1 MNRSVCV
8 IRTQFLIRLF
18 SVLILCAVVSFAQ
31 QPPVSQGR
39 PVESTDQ
46 EQMISYWTTESGWQ
60 SELELRNNLAAGNLT
75 VTLAL
80 RLPDGTET
88 TLSPT
93 TVKPQEVKV
102 LDLESAIVS
111 AGARQY
117 IGTYGSVVLRY
128 HSPGARNLLAMVM
141 IRHIG
146 HSIAFHID
154 GTSEAP
160 DFRAGGRE
168 GIWWLPNDSAN
179 DYLIIA
185 NQGTKAL
192 QASLSLYDS
201 AGKETKQTID
211 LPPRA
216 LKRLSVRQIL
226 RATGLAGTY
235 GGIKIFAPA
244 QAGSLDS
251 LHLLFDEQAQFSA
264 LLKMFDYNP
273 IADLKERDFARTKVW
288 TLRAPMLALLNPDP
302 ALAFPPGT
310 VLRPQLFIRNTMG
323 KPVDI
328 SIRLNWRNGSVTGKA
343 SGPSLHLGPY
353 ETRRV
358 DVAALQTD
366 GILPKDANWASVT
379 LATSGA
385 PDEVVAVAAS
395 YNESLRYGAQT
406 PFSDQLSF
414 RWTGSLWEYDAQH
427 DSLITAGNGGTKP
440 LLAAFTVY
448 YNGGTQKYE
457 LEQILQPDEQLW
469 IDMGRLIHE
478 HIPDKNGNVLPPDLA
493 SGSYEFR
500 DLTDKAVGNLFEG
513 KVVYDRTFGHVTY
526 GCANCCAYGQTALS
540 FNPLGIGMFSP
551 GSPNGVEAVDDCAGV
566 WENVSSYFWNN
577 WSTGNAS
584 IATVDSRGTH
594 TGVNVGTTLSQTYG
608 QLPELERFT
617 CPLNTRSPSGGDNV
631 ASVKI
636 LLGGS
641 SGTNITNT
649 TQSVVVGQQIVLYAS
664 ISLPSGGTATSYSW
678 SIPGTIVAGY
688 SASNSSGS
696 VNTNV
701 TLNQQSA
708 TYYWAYAAS
717 SQNVTFTL
725 NYNDSTGHSQS
736 ANAQATFNVTGP
748 TGGSMPTTAYTQ
760 VTIANLS
767 SGTGCSAGPY
777 LVYGNLTGSCNGSNG
792 TAGMQFNTPAGYS
805 NSSNGSFFPVQ
816 LISSDVISGSSSHTF
831 TVGLDTKYPYGAGT
845 LPTNDAPYVLLRS
858 SYSSIT
864 RSFNATMF
872 LMWQS
877 STSNSIPV
885 PLGYQTWA
893 FSGTANCSSSCGSAS
908 NWTATT
914 SGTPGNVGG
923 WVVSNANQTSVGNNV
938 LVVGYPTWTGVSQ

>member
-8 IRTQFLIRLF
+8 NRTHFLIRLF
-18 SVLILCAVVSFAQ
+18 SVLILCSVVSFTQ

-117 IGTYGSVVLRY
+117 IGTYGSAVLRY
-128 HSPGARNLLAMVM
+128 HSPGARSLLAMVM

-185 NQGTKAL
+185 NQGTKPL
-192 QASLSLYDS
+192 QANLSLYDS
-201 AGKETKQTID
+201 AGKETKQTLD

-235 GGIKIFAPA
+235 GGIKIFAAA

-288 TLRAPMLALLNPDP
+288 TLRAPMLALSNPDP

-328 SIRLNWRNGSVTGKA
+328 SIRLNWRNGGVTGKA
-343 SGPSLHLGPY
+343 SGPSLHLAPY

-379 LATSGA
+379 LATNGA

-395 YNESLRYGAQT
+395 YNEALRYGAQT

-427 DSLITAGNGGTKP
+427 DSLITAGNGGTMP

-457 LEQILQPDEQLW
+457 LEQTLQPDEQLW

-478 HIPDKNGNVLPPDLA
+478 QIPDKNGNVLPPDLA

-500 DLTDKAVGNLFEG
+500 DLTDKGVGNLFEG

-584 IATVDSRGTH
+584 VATVDSRGTH

-608 QLPELERFT
+608 QLPQLERFT
-617 CPLNTRSPSGGDNV
+617 CPLNQRSPSGGDNV

-708 TYYWAYAAS
+708 TYYWVFAAS

-725 NYNDSTGHSQS
+725 NYQDSTGHSQS
-736 ANAQATFNVTGP
+736 ANAQATFNIAGATG
-748 TGGSMPTTAYTQ
+748 SLSSTAYSS
-760 VTIANLS
+760 VTIQNWTGNNNQCAS
-767 SGTGCSAGPY
+767 VSPGTY
-777 LVYGNLTGSCNGSNG
+777 LVYGSGALSSTCSPATPGISFSGNVNSPNQIGGSVVL
-792 TAGMQFNTPAGYS
+792 
-805 NSSNGSFFPVQ
+805 VQ
-816 LISSDVISGSSSHTF
+816 IINSGSVSGSKSCTI
-831 TVGLDTKYPYGAGT
+831 TPGIDRGYPFP
-845 LPTNDAPYVLLRS
+845 LTNDSPASPLLS
-858 SYSSIT
+858 SYTSLSRTENFTTYLLWQPPSSVQ
-864 RSFNATMF
+864 NG
-872 LMWQS
+872 
-877 STSNSIPV
+877 IPI
-885 PLGYQTWA
+885 PIGYQQWGFQGSA
-893 FSGTANCSSSCGSAS
+893 SCSANCGSAS
-908 NWTATT
+908 SWTASTQ
-914 SGTPGNVGG
+914 SAGTQGG
-923 WVVSNANQTSVGNNV
+923 FVTASANQTNY
-938 LVVGYPTWTGVSQ
+938 GYPTWNGPGGSNCQ